1 MMTKNPPELRMILLI
16 LKRLVAPSCACPCS
30 PPSPWPGKPF
40 WFSSWKKLLGI
51 WKCSWDNRLG
61 LFSSCPGVNC
71 WGSVS
76 TSTTTE
82 DSWVG
87 SGWCSLELRRL
98 RMTRW
103 WVLGPMMWGT
113 NPDTACPT
121 LGMWSCRL
129 EVILRCQG
137 PWGTSVT
144 GLVWSAILSL
154 IDTFQMFQRQSGR
167 KHTYIAIVKYEI

>member
-1 MMTKNPPELRMILLI
+1 MMAKNPPELRMILLI
-16 LKRLVAPSCACPCS
+16 LKRLVALSCACPCS

-71 WGSVS
+71 WWSVS

-87 SGWCSLELRRL
+87 SKWCSLELRRL

-137 PWGTSVT
+137 PWGYISYWTC
-144 GLVWSAILSL
+144 LVSHFI
-154 IDTFQMFQRQSGR
+154 IDR
-167 KHTYIAIVKYEI
+167 YIPNVSKAAWKKTHIYSYC